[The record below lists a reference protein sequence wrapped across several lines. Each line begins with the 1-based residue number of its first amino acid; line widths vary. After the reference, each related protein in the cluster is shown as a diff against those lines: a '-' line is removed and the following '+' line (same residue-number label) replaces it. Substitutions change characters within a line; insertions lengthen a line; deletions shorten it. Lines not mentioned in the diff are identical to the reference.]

1 MSNPAIA
8 GIPLVLGGNVF
19 GWTADQDTSF
29 AVLDAFYEAGG
40 RMVDTADVYSAWVPG
55 HKGGESETVLGAWL
69 ASRGVRSDMRIHTK
83 TGMLAPGGG
92 DPALFG
98 AERIA
103 DSLQRSLDRLQT
115 DYLDLY
121 YAHRDYEELP
131 AADIV
136 AAFGSATKDKVRSL
150 GASNFSAARLSETL
164 AAAKAA
170 GSMPFTALQNE
181 YNLVSRDKYGADLQA
196 LCTANGIAMFPF
208 YGIANGFLTGKYRS
222 EADFGK
228 SVRGGRMKELI
239 VSGAPML
246 AAMDAIAAD
255 TGATLAQ
262 IALAWLAVQSGI
274 GAPIASATKVEQV
287 KDLCGMASLTLT
299 PQQLDSLDR
308 AAPA

>member
-1 MSNPAIA
+1 MTNPAIA
-8 GIPLVLGGNVF
+8 GIPLVRGGNVF
-19 GWTADQDTSF
+19 GWTADRDTSF

-40 RMVDTADVYSAWVPG
+40 RMIDTADVYSAWVPG
-55 HKGGESETVLGAWL
+55 HVGGESETVLGEWL
-69 ASRGVRSDMRIHTK
+69 ASRGVRAEMRIHTK

-92 DPALFG
+92 DPALFTP
-98 AERIA
+98 ERIA
-103 DSLQRSLDRLQT
+103 DSLQKSLDRLQT

-136 AAFGSATKDKVRSL
+136 AAFASPTKGKVRSL
-150 GASNFSAARLSETL
+150 GASNFSAARLNEFL

-170 GSMPFTALQNE
+170 GTMPVTALQNE
-181 YNLVSRDKYGADLQA
+181 YNLVSREKYGADLQA
-196 LCTANGIAMFPF
+196 LAVANGIAVMPF

-239 VSGAPML
+239 VTGAPML

-262 IALAWLAVQSGI
+262 IALAWLVAQPGI
-274 GAPIASATKVEQV
+274 AAPIASATKVEQV
-287 KDLCGMASLTLT
+287 KDLCGMANVTLT
-299 PQQLDSLDR
+299 AEQLASLDSAL
-308 AAPA
+308 

>member
-1 MSNPAIA
+1 MTQNAAIA

-19 GWTADQDTSF
+19 GWTADRDTSF

-69 ASRGVRSDMRIHTK
+69 GSRGVRAEMRIHTK

-92 DPALFG
+92 DPALFSP
-98 AERIA
+98 ERIA
-103 DSLQRSLDRLQT
+103 DSLQKSLDRLQT

-131 AADIV
+131 AAEIV
-136 AAFGSATKDKVRSL
+136 AAFAAATKNKVRSL
-150 GASNFSAARLSETL
+150 GASNFSAARLNETL
-164 AAAKAA
+164 AAAKRADT
-170 GSMPFTALQNE
+170 MPVTALQNE
-181 YNLVSRDKYGADLQA
+181 YNLISREKYGADLQA
-196 LCTANGIAMFPF
+196 LAVAHGIAVMPF
-208 YGIANGFLTGKYRS
+208 YGIANGFLTGKYRT

-239 VSGAPML
+239 VTGQPML
-246 AAMDAIAAD
+246 AAMDAIAAE

-262 IALAWLAVQSGI
+262 IALAWLVAQPGI
-274 GAPIASATKVEQV
+274 AAPIASATKVEQV
-287 KDLCGMASLTLT
+287 KDLCGMANLTLT
-299 PQQLDSLDR
+299 PEQLASLDN
-308 AAPA
+308 AL